1 MVQEAGLVSLI
12 KTIAIIFAVY
22 YSLKIIG
29 RYFLPW
35 LLKQFIKKQ
44 KEKYQQQ
51 NGFSNFEDSKRREG
65 EVKITSTP
73 SKQNTGDDLGEYVD
87 YEEIMDDK

>member
-1 MVQEAGLVSLI
+1 MVQEAGLVNLI

-35 LLKQFIKKQ
+35 LLKQFINKQ

-51 NGFSNFEDSKRREG
+51 NEFSNFDNSKRREG

-73 SKQNTGDDLGEYVD
+73 NKHNTSDDLGEYVD
-87 YEEIMDDK
+87 YEEITDDK